1 MGRAYKPIMDFRG
14 HGQVE
19 EVLADVVDSGSF
31 WASWVDLDLPFLIG
45 LQITFV
51 SVDLGSHN
59 SPGRSVPQSG
69 SEYSSF
75 LSWWLTLP
83 LDEQAMLVSGAKRAQ
98 RLSDRSV
105 TYPGKTDAPVISLT
119 EEPLVEGCL
128 ERPGESGPPGFSA
141 AGPFQTFF
149 MVPVCTS

>member
-1 MGRAYKPIMDFRG
+1 MRGSHTVVGHAYKPIMDFRG

-45 LQITFV
+45 LHITFV

-75 LSWWLTLP
+75 FLSWWLTLP
-83 LDEQAMLVSGAKRAQ
+83 LDEQAMLVSGA
-98 RLSDRSV
+98 
-105 TYPGKTDAPVISLT
+105 
-119 EEPLVEGCL
+119 
-128 ERPGESGPPGFSA
+128 
-141 AGPFQTFF
+141 
-149 MVPVCTS
+149 